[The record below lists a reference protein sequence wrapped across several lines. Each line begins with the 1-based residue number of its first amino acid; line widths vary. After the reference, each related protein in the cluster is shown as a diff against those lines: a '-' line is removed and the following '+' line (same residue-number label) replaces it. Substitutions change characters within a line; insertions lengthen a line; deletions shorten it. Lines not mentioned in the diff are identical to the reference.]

1 MLPFLIAVVEDEEP
15 VRKAL
20 SRLLRA
26 AGLHTVTF
34 EGSEAFL
41 ESLAIAHPDCLIV
54 DLHMPGMSGL
64 DLVNDLKARNLPI
77 PVIMITAHDEP
88 LSRRRCLDAG
98 ACCYMRKPLDEA
110 ALLDAIAGAM
120 GHRPAFN
127 RRSATAA

>member
-34 EGSEAFL
+34 EGGEAFL
-41 ESLAIAHPDCLIV
+41 ESLAITHPDCLIL

-64 DLVNDLKARNLPI
+64 ELMHELKARNIAI

-88 LSRRRCLDAG
+88 FSRRRCLDVG
-98 ACCYMRKPLDEA
+98 AYSYMRKPLDDA
-110 ALLDAIAGAM
+110 ALLDAIAEAM
-120 GHRPAFN
+120 GHRPAFK
-127 RRSATAA
+127 RQPASAA

>member
-64 DLVNDLKARNLPI
+64 ELMREMKARDMTI

-88 LSRRRCLDAG
+88 LSRRRSLDAG
-98 ACCYMRKPLDEA
+98 AYSYMRKPLDEA
-110 ALLDAIAGAM
+110 ALLDAIAEAM
-120 GHRPAFN
+120 GRRPAFTP
-127 RRSATAA
+127 RRASAA